1 MRNLPL
7 NGAFSEML
15 ANAKV
20 YTSFVEFPA
29 SAIFSVKPPQ
39 DRNPFVA
46 QKVITQLVDD
56 VDGSVLSDGS
66 GETVRFSLDG
76 TSYEIDLSKKNA
88 DKLRAAL
95 QSYIEAGRKVGR
107 RTGNAGRRSQS
118 GPSAKE
124 LRDWARSNG
133 FKVPDRGRIPGNVR
147 EAFEA
152 SSG

>member
-1 MRNLPL
+1 M
-7 NGAFSEML
+7 
-15 ANAKV
+15 
-20 YTSFVEFPA
+20 
-29 SAIFSVKPPQ
+29 
-39 DRNPFVA
+39 A

-56 VDGSVLSDGS
+56 LDGSVLSDGS

-88 DKLRAAL
+88 DKLRGAL
-95 QSYIEAGRKVGR
+95 QSYIESGRKVGR

-152 SSG
+152 SGG

>member
-1 MRNLPL
+1 
-7 NGAFSEML
+7 
-15 ANAKV
+15 
-20 YTSFVEFPA
+20 
-29 SAIFSVKPPQ
+29 
-39 DRNPFVA
+39 VA

-56 VDGSVLSDGS
+56 VDGTVLADGA

-76 TSYEIDLSKKNA
+76 TSYEIDLGKKNA
-88 DKLRAAL
+88 DKLRGTL
-95 QSYIEAGRKVGR
+95 QPFIDAGRKMGR
-107 RTGNAGRRSQS
+107 RTGSAGKRSQS

-152 SSG
+152 AG